1 MAKAEKNISVRK
13 SGYDTGTASEFLV
26 LSNLYRMGINA
37 FISLGNKKSI
47 DIIIKAKSGSSV
59 SVDVKSVQGYS
70 SIVVNNVKAAANH
83 FIVVVVYKNKFA
95 DPTVLPDFYIIP
107 SDRVLALSEDYNG
120 QRRLLK
126 SKIVDYQDKW
136 EPLKA

>member
-1 MAKAEKNISVRK
+1 MAKPKENIVVRK

-70 SIVVNNVKAAANH
+70 SIVVNNVKSATNH

-107 SDRVLALSEDYNG
+107 SDKVANLSEDYNG

-136 EPLKA
+136 EPLKT